1 MIDTCVYFFG
11 IVDMFISKNY
21 DVKKSLIFNEKFIE
35 QKIGARV
42 AENLIKFTQEEVD
55 DFDDVRE

>member
-21 DVKKSLIFNEKFIE
+21 DIKKSLIFNEKFLE
-35 QKIGARV
+35 
-42 AENLIKFTQEEVD
+42 
-55 DFDDVRE
+55 